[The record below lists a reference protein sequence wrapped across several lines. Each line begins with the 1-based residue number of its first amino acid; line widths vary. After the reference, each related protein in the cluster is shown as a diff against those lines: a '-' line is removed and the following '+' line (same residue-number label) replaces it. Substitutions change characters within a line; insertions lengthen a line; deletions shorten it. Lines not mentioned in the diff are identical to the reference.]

1 MNVAQLNSRYPRAP
15 SAFQEEAELWARGS
29 GRHAKLHFA
38 PNGTWFVRVS
48 LKSDDG
54 RLRLHQMG
62 LADEPM
68 GEDVWLHLPNP
79 HEGKVIGDV
88 RQGPYIPIDLEQLG
102 VSGLRE
108 FLDRGDT
115 WSGRGEYLSL
125 VDQLRKVEETNEEVR
140 VRHRAFHKEESRH
153 EMRQSRRF
161 RLKIPFLPV
170 EFDFERAKNKQEK
183 EK

>member
-1 MNVAQLNSRYPRAP
+1 MNLAALNTAYPRAP
-15 SAFQEEAELWARGS
+15 SAFQEEVELWARGS
-29 GRHAKLHFA
+29 GRHAKLHYA
-38 PNGTWFVRVS
+38 PNGTWFVRIS

-54 RLRLHQMG
+54 RLSMYQMG
-62 LADEPM
+62 LASEPM
-68 GEDVWLHLPNP
+68 GEDVWLHLPNE
-79 HEGKVIGDV
+79 HEGKVINGV

-108 FLDRGDT
+108 FLDKGDT

-125 VDQLRKVEETNEEVR
+125 IDQFRKVDEANEQARRRTREW
-140 VRHRAFHKEESRH
+140 HKEESRH

-170 EFDFERAKNKQEK
+170 SVDLRASKDKQEK
-183 EK
+183 